1 MSYESRRW
9 ARRASGP
16 ASSLPGSLALLGRL
30 ALASSVVL
38 GAAAGCGKE
47 GPPVPPFRA
56 VPAPAKD
63 LTARQRGP
71 RAILSFTYPQTTPA
85 GKALEG
91 VSAVTAFEATRPV
104 PAGSPAPEPL
114 DPRQFSSLAKQRQKL
129 DAKEVTAATTGNRID
144 LELDLAQP
152 FPVPPVAHFHAVKT
166 SGPKGDASELSNQAV
181 LVPKTPPLPPE
192 DVTVTPRA
200 DGILVEW
207 VPAVQPPAPPAAAP
221 GAKPGTPQATA
232 PGTKPGSTTPAATA
246 GGAPGAKPGTP
257 AAAPGAKPGAAV
269 APAGA
274 AVPATVPSATPPT
287 PPAPAAVGGFNVY
300 RRGAQ
305 QRASYQPLHVARP
318 EEKSYLDTS
327 ASFGQSYIYS
337 VTTIDGS
344 DPKIESAVR
353 TEREIKYLD
362 RFPPPTP
369 TELVAIAETPTRVRL
384 VWKPSEAA
392 DLAGYVVYRQGPAG
406 GEFVRSTEKPVTA
419 PGYVDAA
426 ASGGQAYGYRV
437 TAVDQTGNESPPTP
451 VVRVTTPR

>member
-16 ASSLPGSLALLGRL
+16 AIGLLGSIALLARL
-30 ALASSVVL
+30 ALALFVVL

-56 VPAPAKD
+56 VPAPTKD
-63 LTARQRGP
+63 LTAHQRGP

-91 VSAVTAFEATRPV
+91 VSAVTVSEATRPV
-104 PAGSPAPEPL
+104 PAGGPAPEPL
-114 DPRQFSSLAKQRQKL
+114 DPRQFASLAKQRLKL

-144 LELDLAQP
+144 LELDLTQP
-152 FPVPPVAHFHAVKT
+152 FPVPPVAHFYAVKT
-166 SGPKGDASELSNQAV
+166 SGPKGDASEYSNQSV
-181 LVPKTPPLPPE
+181 LAPKTPPLPPA

-200 DGILVEW
+200 DAILVEW
-207 VPAVQPPAPPAAAP
+207 VPAVQPPAPPAP
-221 GAKPGTPQATA
+221 GAKPGTTP
-232 PGTKPGSTTPAATA
+232 PAAAA

-287 PPAPAAVGGFNVY
+287 PPAPAAVGGSNVY

-318 EEKSYLDTS
+318 DEKSYLDTS

-337 VTTIDGS
+337 VTAVDGS

-392 DLAGYVVYRQGPAG
+392 DLAGYLVYRQGPAG
-406 GEFVRSTEKPVTA
+406 GEFVRLTEKPVIA
-419 PGYVDAA
+419 PGYVDASVSA
-426 ASGGQAYGYRV
+426 GQGYGYRV

-451 VVRVTTPR
+451 AVRVTTPP

>member
-1 MSYESRRW
+1 MSYEPRRW
-9 ARRASGP
+9 ARRAAGSASGL
-16 ASSLPGSLALLGRL
+16 SGSLALRGGL
-30 ALASSVVL
+30 ALALFVVL

-56 VPAPAKD
+56 VPAPTKD
-63 LTARQRGP
+63 LTAHQRGP

-91 VSAVTAFEATRPV
+91 VSAVTVFEATRPV

-114 DPRQFSSLAKQRQKL
+114 DPRQFSSLAKQRLKL

-152 FPVPPVAHFHAVKT
+152 FPVPPVAHFYAVKT
-166 SGPKGDASELSNQAV
+166 SGPKGDASEYSNQAV

-192 DVTVTPRA
+192 DVTVMPRA

-207 VPAVQPPAPPAAAP
+207 VPAVQPPAPPAPAP
-221 GAKPGTPQATA
+221 AT
-232 PGTKPGSTTPAATA
+232 
-246 GGAPGAKPGTP
+246 APGAKPGTP
-257 AAAPGAKPGAAV
+257 AAAAGAKPGAAV
-269 APAGA
+269 PPAGA
-274 AVPATVPSATPPT
+274 AVPVAVPSATPASPAA

-318 EEKSYLDTS
+318 DEKSHLDTS
-327 ASFGQSYIYS
+327 ASFGQSYIYT

-392 DLAGYVVYRQGPAG
+392 DLAGYLVYRQGPAG
-406 GEFVRSTEKPVTA
+406 GDFVRLTEKPVTA
-419 PGYVDAA
+419 PGYVDAS
-426 ASGGQAYGYRV
+426 ASAGQVYGYRV
-437 TAVDQTGNESPPTP
+437 TAADQTGNESPPTP